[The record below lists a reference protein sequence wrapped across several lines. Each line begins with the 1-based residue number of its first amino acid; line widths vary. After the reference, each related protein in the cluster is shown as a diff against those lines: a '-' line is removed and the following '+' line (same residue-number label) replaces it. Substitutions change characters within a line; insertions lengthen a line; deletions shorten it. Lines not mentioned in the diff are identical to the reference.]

1 MMILAASV
9 IVILVLLLL
18 GFELLRISFFW
29 KNHENPPIS
38 WPTVSVLIAARNE
51 VKFLPRLLA
60 SLEQLEYP
68 NEKIEFLII
77 DDASEDQTGE
87 IISAWCKGHVNRKG
101 FNSLRD
107 GVGFQGNNGKAA
119 SLATLC
125 KEAIGDFLF
134 FTDADCQVNSQWIKA
149 GVSSFNP
156 KIGIVIGI
164 TKVESNSI
172 LGKFQELEWWNTLGQ
187 VKIAADLGLQTTGL
201 GNNMVIRKTTYDQSG
216 GFEQTAKSLT
226 EDLEI
231 SRLIHQTGY
240 KLAHQISSQ
249 ILAFTKAELDL
260 NALLN
265 QRKRWFSGVLT
276 LPISLLILLNL
287 QFLYLPALLFFTFHF
302 PLLGILLFTL
312 KLCLHGS
319 IIRVLLF
326 RTAQKVNWIF
336 FLFFDFYTFLI
347 NALTILYYFYPDK
360 ISWKSRRY
368 P

>member
-1 MMILAASV
+1 MMILAATVSM
-9 IVILVLLLL
+9 ILVLLLF
-18 GFELLRISFFW
+18 GFELLRIRFFW
-29 KNHENPPIS
+29 KNHENPPII
-38 WPTVSVLIAARNE
+38 WPNVSVLIAARNE

-87 IISAWCKGHVNRKG
+87 IISAWCKGHVNRKK
-101 FNSLRD
+101 FNSLKD

-125 KEAIGDFLF
+125 KEAKGDFLF
-134 FTDADCQVNSQWIKA
+134 FTDADCQVNSQWIK
-149 GVSSFNP
+149 GGISSFNP

-164 TKVESNSI
+164 TKVKSI
-172 LGKFQELEWWNTLGQ
+172 SLFGKFQELEWWNTLGQ
-187 VKIAADLGLQTTGL
+187 VKIAADQGLQTTGL
-201 GNNMVIRKTTYDQSG
+201 GNNMVIRKTTYDLSG
-216 GFEQTAKSLT
+216 GFEQAKKSLT

-240 KLAHQISSQ
+240 QLVHQISPQ
-249 ILAFTKAELDL
+249 LLALTKAEPNL

-276 LPISLLILLNL
+276 LPLSWLIVLSL
-287 QFLYLPALLFFTFHF
+287 QFLYLPALLFFAFHF
-302 PLLGILLFTL
+302 PLIGMLIFTL

-319 IIRVLLF
+319 MIQALLS

-347 NALTILYYFYPDK
+347 NALTILYYFYPAK
-360 ISWKSRRY
+360 ISWKSRSY